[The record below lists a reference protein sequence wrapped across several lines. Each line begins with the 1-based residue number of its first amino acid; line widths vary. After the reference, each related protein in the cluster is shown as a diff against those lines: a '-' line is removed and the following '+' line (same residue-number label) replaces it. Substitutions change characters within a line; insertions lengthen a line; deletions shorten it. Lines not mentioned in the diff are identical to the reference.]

1 MQDNRNTT
9 IINVAITDDHP
20 MVIQGMTTMLSGY
33 KHIHLCGVYQSGAEL
48 MKGMAQAQPDVL
60 ILDIQLSD
68 KTGDELLPELL
79 GLYPDLK
86 VLVVTNFDSTMY
98 ADKMLWQGAKGFLL
112 KTADKA
118 ELVRAIEVV
127 YAGERYIEK
136 SMAERIAGESVR
148 NKKLY
153 TWKSMLTD
161 REKEILQLI
170 VEGKT
175 DQEIADQLFLGLNT
189 IKFYRKGMLLKL
201 DVPNTASLVAKAL
214 KMGWAK

>member
-1 MQDNRNTT
+1 MR
-9 IINVAITDDHP
+9 INVAITDDHP
-20 MVIQGMTTMLSGY
+20 MIIQGMKLMFSNY
-33 KHIHLCGVYQSGAEL
+33 KHINLCAVYQSGAEL
-48 MKGMAQAQPDVL
+48 LATILPDVL
-60 ILDIQLSD
+60 LLDIQLSD
-68 KTGDELLPELL
+68 KTGDELMPELMER
-79 GLYPDLK
+79 YPELK

-98 ADKMLWQGAKGFLL
+98 AEKMLWQGAKGFLL
-112 KTADKA
+112 KTADEY
-118 ELVRAIEVV
+118 ELVKAIETV
-127 YAGERYIEK
+127 YTGEQYIEK
-136 SMAERIAGESVR
+136 GLAKRIAHESAR
-148 NKKLY
+148 NRKVY
-153 TWKSMLTD
+153 TGKSTLTE